1 MKIYIQHRA
10 KNNVCDL
17 GEDVLSVRCV
27 LRPVK
32 RYFWPLNFKHGLTN
46 GRQKTETKPHVA
58 EHHEQIKHNVDWD
71 SAECITYCTITTN
84 NARNITLESWYTT
97 GTTKPIKTTTGTLQK
112 TYSQHGPNK
121 ETILNFSSLPTMHNP
136 TQPNLTTNI
145 PCSRIIQ
152 KPLHCYVYKYM
163 YSIINITSL
172 YLILLE

>member
-121 ETILNFSSLPTMHNP
+121 ETITL
-136 TQPNLTTNI
+136 LTN
-145 PCSRIIQ
+145 
-152 KPLHCYVYKYM
+152 HA
-163 YSIINITSL
+163 
-172 YLILLE
+172 YLIVESVSFAGCISHKSLENNWNYKFKGCIQIHPFNL